1 MNEQSPEDTKIIS
14 AMADEMLR
22 LGEGCTE
29 DQVANRFTRDE
40 IRKYGEAARTLA
52 NQRAQREAA

>member
-1 MNEQSPEDTKIIS
+1 MTQHSREDKRIIS

-29 DQVANRFTRDE
+29 DDVANRFTRDQ
-40 IRKYGEAARTLA
+40 IAKFGEDARMLA

>member
-1 MNEQSPEDTKIIS
+1 MTEHSKEDKKTIR

-29 DQVANRFTRDE
+29 DQIANRFTRDQ
-40 IRKYGEAARTLA
+40 IKKFGEDARTLA
-52 NQRAQREAA
+52 NEQSQREAA

>member
-1 MNEQSPEDTKIIS
+1 MTKHSREDNRIIS

-29 DQVANRFTRDE
+29 DDVANRFTRDE
-40 IRKYGEAARTLA
+40 IAKFGEDARTLA
-52 NQRAQREAA
+52 NQRSQRKAA

>member
-1 MNEQSPEDTKIIS
+1 MTEHSREDKKIIS

-29 DQVANRFTRDE
+29 DDVANRFTRDE
-40 IRKYGEAARTLA
+40 IAKFGEAARTLA
-52 NQRAQREAA
+52 NQRSQRKAA

>member
-1 MNEQSPEDTKIIS
+1 MTEHSPDDTKIIS

-29 DQVANRFTRDE
+29 DQVASRFTRDE
-40 IRKYGEAARTLA
+40 IKKYGEDARTLA

>member
-1 MNEQSPEDTKIIS
+1 MTEHTKEDKKRIA

-29 DQVANRFTRDE
+29 DQIANRFTRAE
-40 IRKYGEAARTLA
+40 IAKYGEDARTLA
-52 NQRAQREAA
+52 NQRAHREAA

>member
-1 MNEQSPEDTKIIS
+1 MTEHTKEDKKRIA

-29 DQVANRFTRDE
+29 DQIANRFTRDE
-40 IRKYGEAARTLA
+40 IAKFGEDARSLA